1 MGVQKI
7 CMQFPYC
14 ILPSDG
20 YNIHV
25 ISLSNQQTNQSTNS
39 MLTGNQEQVR
49 KVNKS
54 IVLNMLRLHAPISR
68 AQVANLTGLNRGTV
82 SNIVNV
88 LIEEGLVFEN
98 EQKGS
103 GIGRPAISLGLRPD
117 GGAVIGV
124 EIGVDFIAVLL
135 TNFVAQTVW
144 ETRIQTDPLESQT
157 SIISQ
162 TEQLIDRALLLAN
175 ERQLR
180 PLGIGVGL
188 PGLVNAQQGNLIM
201 APNLHWRN
209 VPLRLMW
216 NQRFHLPIYIENE
229 ANLAAL
235 GEYYFGIARN
245 TDHFIY
251 LSAGIGLGG
260 GIMMGGK
267 LFRGGYGYAG
277 EIGHIQRDP
286 AGEPCACG
294 RVGCWETQ
302 VGPRAV
308 LQRVRKE
315 LQDHTDNSLLDAC
328 SGDVDNLTFEMV
340 VKFALQGNTLCR
352 QAIEAVAVHLGMGI
366 ADMVHI
372 FNPELVLI
380 GGAFIQAKDIL
391 QPIIEKTIAASV
403 MSPCADGL
411 RIAFSERGA
420 NDCVLGAIAIVLDDI
435 LHEMVIT

>member
-1 MGVQKI
+1 MFTELVYPINKQ
-7 CMQFPYC
+7 
-14 ILPSDG
+14 
-20 YNIHV
+20 N
-25 ISLSNQQTNQSTNS
+25 TS
-39 MLTGNQEQVR
+39 MLTGDQEKVR

-88 LIEEGLVFEN
+88 LIEEGLVYED

-103 GIGRPAISLGLRPD
+103 RIGRPAIALGLKPD

-135 TNFVAQTVW
+135 TNFIAETIW
-144 ETRIQTDPLESQT
+144 ETRIQMDPSQSQT

-162 TEQLIDRALLLAN
+162 AEQLIDQALSMAN
-175 ERQLR
+175 GKSLR

-188 PGLVNAQQGNLIM
+188 PGLVNVHQGNLIV

-216 NQRFHLPIYIENE
+216 NQRFHLPIYVENE
-229 ANLAAL
+229 ANLSAL
-235 GEYYFGIARN
+235 CEYYFGIARN
-245 TDHFIY
+245 VDNFIY

-267 LFRGGYGYAG
+267 LFRGAHGYGG

-286 AGEPCACG
+286 MGERCGCG

-308 LQRVRKE
+308 LHRVKKE
-315 LQDHTDNSLLDAC
+315 LDFHSDRLLLDAC
-328 SGDVDNLTFEMV
+328 SGDMNNLTFEMV
-340 VKFALQGNTLCR
+340 VKFALEGNTLCR
-352 QAIEAVAVHLGMGI
+352 QAIEEVAVNLGMGI
-366 ADMVHI
+366 ADMVHV

-391 QPIIEKTIAASV
+391 QPIIEKTIFSNILQ
-403 MSPCADGL
+403 PCADGL
-411 RIAFSERGA
+411 RVAFSERGA

-435 LHEMVIT
+435 LHEMVIS